1 MMPLKFSA
9 NTYISACITLTIFLF
24 AAFPDL
30 FFPWLSLER
39 NKVAQHEY
47 WRIITSNFVHFG
59 WAHTLMNLAAFL
71 LFALALLNNFSATR
85 LIGLVLFC
93 CIAVGLGVYAFNPEY
108 ETYAGLSGAIH
119 GFIIAGL
126 LLNKRH
132 TYWINGLFIV
142 LTFGKIFYEHQASY
156 QATELQSLLPVA
168 VAYDAHLYG
177 ALAGLLFGAIA
188 LTIDFKRNNDLSGQK
203 N

>member
-1 MMPLKFSA
+1 MMPFKFSA
-9 NTYISACITLTIFLF
+9 NMSISLFITLLIVFF
-24 AAFPDL
+24 AAFPDV

-39 NKVAQHEY
+39 NKVAQDEV
-47 WRIITSNFVHFG
+47 WRILTSNFVHFG

-71 LFALALLNNFSATR
+71 LCSLALFINFSAAR
-85 LIGLVLFC
+85 LIALILFC
-93 CIAVGLGVYAFNPEY
+93 STAVGLSVYIFNPEY

-132 TYWINGLFIV
+132 TYWLNGLFIA
-142 LTFGKIFYEHQASY
+142 LAFGKIIYEHQANY
-156 QATELQSLLPVA
+156 HATELQALLPVA

-188 LTIDFKRNNDLSGQK
+188 LIIDYKSNIKLNKSMT
-203 N
+203 